1 MVDSAI
7 ICARVNEVLDQD
19 TQEAAAKKLHM
30 AQSTVSK
37 IKTGKQT
44 PTTETLVHIAK
55 EYEVSVDWLLG
66 LSEERKPIKK
76 DEYFDCGNNDIT
88 YSTVTKVIS
97 LLYRHNIAEISK
109 TKEGRFAIALRDP
122 LLQFLI
128 TRCISVDKADPD
140 MLKEWFAQ
148 KLSLFDSK
156 PIFYYCPWDRPELHF
171 LSYDDDI
178 QDEFDWLQVYER
190 AKEVD
195 MEFDKLINGSAST
208 EEK

>member
-7 ICARVNEVLDQD
+7 ICARVNEILGQD
-19 TQEAAAKKLHM
+19 TQETAAQKLHM

-37 IKTGKQT
+37 IKSGKQT

-140 MLKEWFAQ
+140 MLKEWFVQ

-156 PIFYYCPWDRPELHF
+156 PIFHYRPWDEPELRYV
-171 LSYDDDI
+171 SYDDDI
-178 QDEFDWLQVYER
+178 QNESDWLRVYEH

-195 MEFDKLINGSAST
+195 MKIDKMVTDSDPI